1 MRISDWSSDVCSSDL
16 RSFLAHEPPSHRNRS
31 RIRGPSGEQPRTRHG
46 ARPVP
51 LCRIPSGAGDDP
63 KVRRPAPADWI
74 TEVTLRVPILTKFGN
89 SAGVHPEI
97 RAAGSRSE
105 EHTSELQSLMRISY
119 DVFR

>member
-89 SAGVHPEI
+89 SAGVHPVKIGSESCRARGFQYGEI
-97 RAAGSRSE
+97 SVVAV
-105 EHTSELQSLMRISY
+105 T
-119 DVFR
+119 